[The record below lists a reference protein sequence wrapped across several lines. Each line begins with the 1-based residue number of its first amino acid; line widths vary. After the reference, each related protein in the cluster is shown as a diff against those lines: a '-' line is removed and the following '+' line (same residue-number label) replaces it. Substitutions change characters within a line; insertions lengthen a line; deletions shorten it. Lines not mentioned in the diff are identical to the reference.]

1 MYKNGKENDRI
12 IYLWKR
18 RACILRAIALKLKV
32 NYDSPDVL
40 LKKALVVSSKNTKLR
55 LLLKALQK
63 IRLELYEYF
72 RSVFDYLFI
81 KAENRYGKEGA
92 ALLKEK
98 LLLCIDRCSI
108 GKEVAFPRYFSFY
121 VLNAFS
127 EMDMERQRTFM
138 DFTVPKGKRLLLK
151 RIKRFFSE
159 DELKNMDFD
168 EIAQIMGENPTT
180 IKELMYLDT
189 YRLDY
194 ITELVEKDRAIR
206 SEIEMEGN
214 GAELYSELK
223 SEKDTTRPRTINYWW
238 EF

>member
-1 MYKNGKENDRI
+1 
-12 IYLWKR
+12 
-18 RACILRAIALKLKV
+18 
-32 NYDSPDVL
+32 
-40 LKKALVVSSKNTKLR
+40 
-55 LLLKALQK
+55 
-63 IRLELYEYF
+63 
-72 RSVFDYLFI
+72 
-81 KAENRYGKEGA
+81 
-92 ALLKEK
+92 
-98 LLLCIDRCSI
+98 
-108 GKEVAFPRYFSFY
+108 
-121 VLNAFS
+121 
-127 EMDMERQRTFM
+127 M
-138 DFTVPKGKRLLLK
+138 DFTVPKDKRLLLK

-206 SEIEMEGN
+206 PEIEMEGN